1 MKFRPKKIFKII
13 GYTFLGFFLFLIAL
27 TWIIPF
33 FFSDTI
39 KSMIDK
45 ELQKQV
51 NADVNFKANDFS
63 LSFLR
68 SFPNLSVG
76 QENLSVVGKGEFKG
90 DTLVAFQSFRASIN
104 VWSFLWGSEP
114 QVTGIYLKKPRI
126 FVKVKA
132 NGKANYDIMIPQID
146 TIKKEEKPSEF
157 SIGIRWWEI
166 QDGHFV
172 YDDKVQKIYTKID
185 KLDHKGS
192 GNFNQKIFDL
202 TTFTSLDRLKVV
214 TDGNAMV
221 EDRLFE
227 LDLTL
232 NINNEEKKY
241 TFKKNSIKINDF
253 VFGFDGYVQLLKD
266 STTKLDLTYKA
277 QENKFKNIL
286 SLVPAVFT
294 KDFKDLKTDGSLA
307 FDGMVKGIIGK
318 EKLPAFNLN
327 LKVTDG
333 MFQYPSL
340 PTAINNIQVNLMVN
354 NKDGIIDN
362 TYINLEKFHIDLG
375 KNPIDAKAKIEGLT
389 KINTD
394 AKATAKI
401 NLADLNKMFPMQ
413 GLVLKGNYSLDAYA
427 KGIYN
432 TLTGSLPS
440 FSATMNLL
448 NGYAKSS
455 QFPEAL
461 DNFNFVSHIK
471 CPTGKFEDFELKVD
485 DANFSLDK
493 ENFEVSALVQNLKDI
508 SYDLK
513 AKGTIDLGKIT
524 KIFPLDKTQL
534 AGRISADIENS
545 AKVSDILAGQ
555 YIKVKTSGFVKVDK
569 LNYVHKEYLPLGFKI
584 TKSEAKFTPQSL
596 KLEKFDG
603 FLGKSDI
610 HAQGDLTNYLAYTF
624 KNETLKGNLNFQSDV
639 FDVNE
644 WIPAGATPVAT
655 TTPTNTP
662 KPQPNISKDKKNT
675 PPPPVASAVVEIP
688 KNIDFVLNSKIGK
701 IEYKNTPVKN
711 LIGKILV
718 KGGVV
723 SMQNVTFDFLGA
735 GFVTNGS
742 YSSADKYNPTYSF
755 DLGISDLFLSN
766 LYKAYSTETKLANNY
781 GGKINT
787 LFKIAGNLDQQ
798 MMPKFDKSMNGNF
811 SMAVAQALIKD
822 PKILDQVKNF
832 IKIPEMAFKDFN
844 VKAQIKDGKVNYTPF
859 DIEMGKYKMSVSG
872 NNGVDGSLDFR
883 LGTVLPTNQLSMI
896 GTAALANVL
905 GKKIDANDIK
915 ANFAIT
921 GNYNDPKVN
930 LVGSDGKIIKPKE
943 AVKEKV
949 KEIVDEKKKEVVEDV
964 KKQASEKAEA
974 ILAKA
979 KEQADEIKAKAKE
992 IADKIKNEADINYQK
1007 TLDEAYKNAY
1017 DNAPFAKGKAGDLA
1031 KKAADR
1037 IASSARNEAYK
1048 RATQVESE
1056 AETKANQVTSEGQKQ
1071 ADKLK

>member
-1 MKFRPKKIFKII
+1 MKFRPKKILKWT
-13 GYTFLGFFLFLIAL
+13 GYTFLGLFLFLIAL

-39 KSMIDK
+39 KSLIDK

-51 NADVNFKANDFS
+51 NADVHFKANDFS

-76 QENLSVVGKGEFKG
+76 QENLSITGKGEFQG
-90 DTLVAFQSFRASIN
+90 DTLMAFQSFRASVN

-146 TIKKEEKPSEF
+146 TIKKEEKPTEF
-157 SIGIRWWEI
+157 QIGIRWWEI
-166 QDGHFV
+166 QDGYLV

-185 KLDHKGS
+185 KLNHRGS

-202 TTFTSLDRLKVV
+202 TTFTSLDRLNVV
-214 TDGNAMV
+214 TNGASMV
-221 EDRLFE
+221 ENRLFE
-227 LDLTL
+227 FDVTM
-232 NINNEEKKY
+232 NINNDEKKY

-253 VFGFDGYVQLLKD
+253 IFGFDGYVQLLKD
-266 STTKLDLTYKA
+266 STTKLDVSYKA

-286 SLVPAVFT
+286 SLIPAVFT
-294 KDFKDLKTDGSLA
+294 KDFKELKTDGSLA
-307 FDGMVKGIIGK
+307 FDGQIKGIVGK
-318 EKLPAFNLN
+318 NKLPAFNLN

-333 MFQYPSL
+333 MFQYPTL
-340 PTAINNIQVNLMVN
+340 PTAVSNIQMNLMVN

-362 TYINLEKFHIDLG
+362 TSINLSKFHIDLG
-375 KNPIDAKAKIEGLT
+375 KNPIDMKAKIEGLT

-401 NLADLNKMFPMQ
+401 DLADLNKMFPMD

-427 KGIYN
+427 KGVYN
-432 TLTGSLPS
+432 MLTGSLPS
-440 FSATMNLL
+440 FSAGMNLL
-448 NGYAKSS
+448 NGYAKSNK
-455 QFPEAL
+455 FPEAL

-471 CPTGKFEDFELKVD
+471 CPTGKLEDFELKVD

-508 SYDLK
+508 SYQLK
-513 AKGTIDLGKIT
+513 AKGIIDLGKIT
-524 KIFPLDKTQL
+524 KIFPLDKTKL
-534 AGRISADIENS
+534 SGRINADIENS
-545 AKVSDILAGQ
+545 AKVADILAGQ
-555 YIKVKTSGFVKVDK
+555 YIKVKTSGFVKVAK
-569 LNYVHKEYLPLGFKI
+569 LDYVHQEYLPLGFKI
-584 TKSEAKFTPQSL
+584 TQSEAKFTPQSL

-610 HAQGDLTNYLAYTF
+610 HAQGDLTNYLGYTF
-624 KNETLKGNLNFQSDV
+624 KNETLKGILNFQSDV

-644 WIPAGATPVAT
+644 WIPAGATPTNT
-655 TTPTNTP
+655 TTSKPVTVP
-662 KPQPNISKDKKNT
+662 KKDNKNT
-675 PPPPVASAVVEIP
+675 PPPPLASAVVEVP

-701 IEYKNTPVKN
+701 IEYQKTPIKN
-711 LIGKILV
+711 LIGTILV
-718 KGGVV
+718 KNGIV
-723 SMQNVTFDFLGA
+723 SMQNVKFEFLGA

-742 YSSADKYNPTYSF
+742 YNSADKYNPKYSF
-755 DLGISDLFLSN
+755 DLGIADLFLSN
-766 LYKAYSTETKLANNY
+766 LYKAYSTETKLADNY
-781 GGKINT
+781 GGKVNT
-787 LFKIAGNLDQQ
+787 LFKIAGDLDQQ

-822 PKILDQVKNF
+822 PKIIDQIKNF

-872 NNGVDGSLDFR
+872 NNSVDGSLDFR
-883 LGTVLPTNQLSMI
+883 LSTQLPTTQLSTI
-896 GTAALANVL
+896 GSLALSNIL

-921 GNYNDPKVN
+921 GNYSSPKVN
-930 LVGSDGKIIKPKE
+930 LVGADGKVIKPKE
-943 AVKEKV
+943 AIKEKV
-949 KEIVDEKKKEVVEDV
+949 KEKIDEKKKEVVADI
-964 KKQASEKAEA
+964 KKDASEKAEA
-974 ILAKA
+974 ILANA
-979 KEQADEIKAKAKE
+979 KEQADNIKAKAKE
-992 IADKIKNEADINYQK
+992 IATKIREEADINYQK
-1007 TLDEAYKNAY
+1007 ALDEAYKNAY

-1037 IASSARNEAYK
+1037 IASPARNEAYK

-1056 AETKANQVTSEGQKQ
+1056 AENKANNVLSEGQKQ